1 MQPARISDCQL
12 VNWEIC
18 VEDVQSLAEVVF
30 NDLEERCGDKG
41 SAYQNWFRSVATG
54 KDAVVDE
61 RSREE
66 GVFDN
71 SRLIA
76 WKTDKPF
83 KRENLFFRTVDSGR
97 LLPMHLADFRIQI
110 YGHKYAY
117 EKLDASEGG
126 RKGWAYI
133 YLSCYMYRILVLRNM
148 HDRGGAD
155 IPIILTAWDDEHT
168 KRALDYWTDLSKG
181 EWCDEEQRLRCNP
194 IHSNRFRRS
203 HSPVQECDA
212 FCRHQVLP
220 CFYQTDLLVRSLL
233 SDPAV
238 GYVPPFII
246 FHSMVP
252 NGNTCILFTK
262 PLHVPPPSLT
272 HNWPASCNALECER
286 ADCAPLDMNL
296 SRSLVDKS
304 HMVREWAN
312 VGPRRTLDVKLQR
325 CQRCKEVLYCSSAH
339 QTRDWR
345 LHKNVCEKRG

>member
-12 VNWEIC
+12 VNWELG
-18 VEDVQSLAEVVF
+18 VEDVESLVELMF
-30 NDLEERCGDKG
+30 NDLEERYGDKG

-61 RSREE
+61 RSSEE
-66 GVFDN
+66 SVFDN

-83 KRENLFFRTVDSGR
+83 KPENLFFRTVDSGR

-110 YGHKYAY
+110 YGHKYSY

-126 RKGWAYI
+126 RKGWAYL
-133 YLSCYMYRILVLRNM
+133 YLSCYMHRILVLRNM

-155 IPIILTAWDDEHT
+155 IPIILTVWDEERT

-181 EWCDEEQRLRCNP
+181 EWSDEEQRLR
-194 IHSNRFRRS
+194 F
-203 HSPVQECDA
+203 QECDA

-246 FHSMVP
+246 FHSMMP

-262 PLHVPPPSLT
+262 PLHVPPPSLA
-272 HNWPASCNALECER
+272 HNWPTSCNGLECER

-304 HMVREWAN
+304 HMVREWNN
-312 VGPRRTLDVKLQR
+312 VGPRRTLCNLWGCEVRYSKDSDVKLQR

-339 QTRDWR
+339 QTLDWGV
-345 LHKNVCEKRG
+345 HKNVCEKRR